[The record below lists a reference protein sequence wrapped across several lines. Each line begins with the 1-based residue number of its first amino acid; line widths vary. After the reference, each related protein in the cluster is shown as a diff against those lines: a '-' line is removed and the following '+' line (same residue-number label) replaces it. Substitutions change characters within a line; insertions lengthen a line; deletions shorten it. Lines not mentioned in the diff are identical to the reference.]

1 MVDTSSFER
10 IDSFPYR
17 HRVRDVMSSPVATIE
32 GDAAIA
38 DASRH
43 MADAGISSLVIV
55 DEQGRPVG
63 IITERDVLRTVA
75 DHREQAVGLSLG
87 GIMSSPVVTV
97 REDALV
103 YVAMGR
109 MDRLQLRHIVAIDRT
124 GRATGML
131 TARGLLRLRTS
142 TALALGDEVMTAMD
156 AGQMAAAKA
165 KLPALA
171 GALVAEGLDGRGIA
185 AVSTSVLADM
195 TARAAE
201 LALQSM
207 RQEAWGEAPAT
218 WCLLLLGSGG
228 RRESLFGPDQ
238 DNAIV
243 HAGSDADDRWFAELG
258 RRLNAI
264 LDAAG
269 IPLCKGGVMTCNDRW
284 RHGLAEWL
292 TAIDSWMRHADGD
305 ELLNIAIFC
314 DFRGVYGDPVLAG
327 DLRSHLTAAARRS
340 PGFLH
345 ALAASASN
353 MGTALGV
360 LGQFKTREGRIDI
373 KLTGLL
379 PLVSTVRLLALKHG
393 IAATGTG
400 ERLMALADAGHMPR
414 HEAQAFADGHELML
428 RLLFR
433 QQIADIGDGIDA
445 SNRIDPQHLSKD
457 ERARLKQVLKSLNS
471 LHWLMSNA
479 LSTV

>member
-1 MVDTSSFER
+1 MVDTSSFEH

-17 HRVRDVMSSPVATIE
+17 HRVRHVMSSPVVTIVA
-32 GDAAIA
+32 DAAIA

-43 MADAGISSLVIV
+43 MVEAGISSLVVV
-55 DEQGRPVG
+55 DEQGRSLG

-75 DHREQAVGLSLG
+75 GDRERAIGRSVGSV
-87 GIMSSPVVTV
+87 MSSPVVTV
-97 REDALV
+97 RDDALV

-109 MDRLQLRHIVAIDRT
+109 MDRLKLRHLVATDRA
-124 GRATGML
+124 GRATGMVTL
-131 TARGLLRLRTS
+131 RGLLRLRTS
-142 TALALGDEVMTAMD
+142 TALALGDEVMTASD
-156 AGQMAAAKA
+156 AAQMAVAKA

-171 GALVAEGLDGRGIA
+171 RALIAEGLDGRGIA

-201 LALQSM
+201 LAHEAM
-207 RQEAWGEAPAT
+207 RRDAWGEAPVP

-243 HAGSDADDRWFAELG
+243 HAGPDIHDPWFAELG
-258 RRLNAI
+258 RRLNEI

-269 IPLCKGGVMTCNDRW
+269 IPLCRGGVMARNERW
-284 RHGLAEWL
+284 RHSLTEWL
-292 TAIDSWMRHADGD
+292 TVIDSWMGHADGD

-314 DFRGVYGDPVLAG
+314 DFRGVYGDPALAE
-327 DLRSHLTAAARRS
+327 DLRRHLTAAAQRS

-400 ERLMALADAGHMPR
+400 ERLMALADAGHMPP
-414 HEAQAFADGHELML
+414 HEAQTFADGHELMM

-433 QQIADIGDGIDA
+433 QQIADIEAGIPT
-445 SNRIDPQHLSKD
+445 SNRIDPQRLRKD
-457 ERARLKQVLKSLNS
+457 ERDRLKQVLRSLSS